1 MPKTTALASFVHP
14 TTGEPVAAGAEVAL
28 KDEDYYA
35 LRSAG
40 VVAATPAEWAEH
52 QSADA
57 KGNYAART
65 TREDV
70 ASTKTE
76 QPQEEKKK

>member
-1 MPKTTALASFVHP
+1 MPKTIALASFSHP

-40 VVAATPAEWAEH
+40 AVAATPAEEAEH
-52 QSADA
+52 KSADA
-57 KGNYAART
+57 EGHYGERT
-65 TREDV
+65 GRDDTT
-70 ASTKTE
+70 STK
-76 QPQEEKKK
+76 PSKAKD